1 MTTILSLATVPVL
14 ALALSAGNAVPA
26 GSVEVRHAAIAADA
40 TARCTPETLDLG
52 ELTAGTP
59 KTVKLTVTNNT
70 GSPLTVETMKAG
82 CGCTKISDAPKTAI
96 AAGESFTVDVT
107 VDPGSKTGV
116 DLSKTMTVAFV
127 GGHTETITIKGK
139 VKVEVEVKAEAA
151 AN

>member
-1 MTTILSLATVPVL
+1 MTTILPL
-14 ALALSAGNAVPA
+14 ALALALVPA
-26 GSVEVRHAAIAADA
+26 AGGTSPADSIGLRHDAITADA
-40 TARCTPETLDLG
+40 SARCTPETLDLG

-59 KTVKLTVTNNT
+59 KTVTLTVTNNT
-70 GSPLTVETMKAG
+70 GSSLTVETMKAG

-96 AAGESFTVDVT
+96 APGASFTVDVT

-127 GGHTETITIKGK
+127 GGHIETIAIKGK
-139 VKVEVEVKAEAA
+139 VKAA